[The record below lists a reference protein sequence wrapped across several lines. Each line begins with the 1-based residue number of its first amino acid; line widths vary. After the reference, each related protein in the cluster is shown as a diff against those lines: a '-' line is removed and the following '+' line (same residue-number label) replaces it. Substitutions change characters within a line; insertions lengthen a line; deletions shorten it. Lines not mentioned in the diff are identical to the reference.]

1 MQEASTEFDP
11 HASSCGDRASGN
23 SGSDRFCQDLGRTIA
38 RNNFIS
44 IVVTQYHSC
53 MPKEPSHINPQH
65 SYLSSPPP
73 IRNITPSIITMAPV
87 ATALKSETSDNAS
100 VGAIGRTTSGKPL
113 KVRAYPKFDSLE
125 EERLY
130 RKQHLAAAYRVFAE
144 RGFDEG
150 VAGHISV
157 RDPILT
163 DHFCMVHRLSPLLD
177 VSLTCSNRA

>member
-1 MQEASTEFDP
+1 
-11 HASSCGDRASGN
+11 
-23 SGSDRFCQDLGRTIA
+23 
-38 RNNFIS
+38 
-44 IVVTQYHSC
+44 
-53 MPKEPSHINPQH
+53 
-65 SYLSSPPP
+65 
-73 IRNITPSIITMAPV
+73 MAPV

-163 DHFCMVHRLSPLLD
+163 DHFCTTWRALRLFDL
-177 VSLTCSNRA
+177 SLMISNRAQPTVSTLLSNLRERPYSGQRRWRGRDWR

>member
-1 MQEASTEFDP
+1 
-11 HASSCGDRASGN
+11 
-23 SGSDRFCQDLGRTIA
+23 
-38 RNNFIS
+38 
-44 IVVTQYHSC
+44 
-53 MPKEPSHINPQH
+53 
-65 SYLSSPPP
+65 
-73 IRNITPSIITMAPV
+73 MAPV
-87 ATALKSETSDNAS
+87 ATTLRSETSDNAF
-100 VGAIGRTTSGKPL
+100 VGAIGKTTSGKPL

-163 DHFCMVHRLSPLLD
+163 DHFCKFYQASP
-177 VSLTCSNRA
+177 SSG